1 MSRKVYDKKRKR
13 SKGFRLLA
21 SAPPALYMMIILMIL
36 FSFFAD
42 HYFAWSNLS
51 VILRQAAPLM
61 MLACGQTLIILMQG
75 TDLSLGSI
83 VSLTSVLWI
92 WLLNMGF
99 GMPGSILL
107 VILAGALCGLLN
119 GLIVGKGLLPVFIVT
134 LGTQNIFKS
143 AALLLC
149 GSQTIYY
156 RHDLFRIVAK
166 EGVSGI
172 SYSVM
177 ISFLMVGI
185 TWFLLNQT
193 SFGMKIRGIGG
204 NPEALTLAGVSI
216 SRTTIMGFIY
226 AGIMAAVGGVLLCCR
241 IESGNPNSG
250 NGLEFSAVAAVLLGG
265 TSMREGRG
273 GVGGT
278 IFGVLMLQV
287 LRSGLTQV
295 GVSSIYQN
303 AIIGIVILTAII
315 LDEIIRRRGGE
326 ED

>member
-1 MSRKVYDKKRKR
+1 MRKKVYDNKGIR
-13 SKGFRLLA
+13 SKGFRLLTF
-21 SAPPALYMMIILMIL
+21 APPALYMMIILMIL

-92 WLLNMGF
+92 WLLNLGF
-99 GMPGSILL
+99 GMPVSILL

-156 RHDLFRIVAK
+156 RHDLFRMVAK
-166 EGVSGI
+166 EGLSGI

-226 AGIMAAVGGVLLCCR
+226 AGIMAAVGGMLLCCR

>member
-99 GMPGSILL
+99 GMPVSILL
-107 VILAGALCGLLN
+107 IILAGALCGLLN

-156 RHDLFRIVAK
+156 RHDLFR
-166 EGVSGI
+166 
-172 SYSVM
+172 
-177 ISFLMVGI
+177 
-185 TWFLLNQT
+185 T
-193 SFGMKIRGIGG
+193 GIGG
-204 NPEALTLAGVSI
+204 YLPDDLPVCRYRRCADDHHVCADHAVEYRRFLCRTAGKVYCQSSRNGSRIYPEAPPV
-216 SRTTIMGFIY
+216 RQ
-226 AGIMAAVGGVLLCCR
+226 
-241 IESGNPNSG
+241 
-250 NGLEFSAVAAVLLGG
+250 G
-265 TSMREGRG
+265 T
-273 GVGGT
+273 
-278 IFGVLMLQV
+278 
-287 LRSGLTQV
+287 
-295 GVSSIYQN
+295 
-303 AIIGIVILTAII
+303 
-315 LDEIIRRRGGE
+315 D
-326 ED
+326 